1 MRMANALQSSGLI
14 ELNDT
19 EQLGVADHRK
29 SQLMRCTFAWKLTD
43 SGGLPLTSSLGFILA
58 DNADPSSAL

>member
-29 SQLMRCTFAWKLTD
+29 SQPEQYQDRE
-43 SGGLPLTSSLGFILA
+43 
-58 DNADPSSAL
+58 

>member
-1 MRMANALQSSGLI
+1 MGMASTVQSSGLI

-29 SQLMRCTFAWKLTD
+29 SQPQQYQDRE
-43 SGGLPLTSSLGFILA
+43 
-58 DNADPSSAL
+58 